1 MYITMSREIPM
12 RFKDFFYEATIYHKL
27 SDSKPRIILKRPT
40 VIPMPENLKGKRL
53 ITFINE
59 DNMYFTCVFDFNT
72 FEPLFMYTG
81 NSDNPYLE
89 LVDSAEWTKKM
100 YDKHY
105 TKYDTN
111 MQTFSYK
118 GEARIHPPF
127 EGYVEHPKDVNAW
140 FFTDFESPNAE
151 YNAGDTVATPYV
163 KV

>member
-1 MYITMSREIPM
+1 MSREIPM
-12 RFKDFFYEATIYHKL
+12 RFKDFFYEATVYHKL
-27 SDSKPRIILKRPT
+27 SNSKPRIILKRPT
-40 VIPMPENLKGKRL
+40 VIPMPEDLKGKRL
-53 ITFINE
+53 ITFVNE
-59 DNMYFTCVFDFNT
+59 DNMYFTCVFDPNAP
-72 FEPLFMYTG
+72 EPMSLITG

-89 LVDSAEWTKKM
+89 SIPNVEWAKKI

-105 TKYDTN
+105 TVYNPNNDTL
-111 MQTFSYK
+111 SYK

-151 YNAGDTVATPYV
+151 YYAGDTIATPYV